1 MFQRFENFVADTA
14 EALFEETDSDSDDN
28 SIHDHSHERMQ
39 TPDKS
44 LNTTIAT
51 AKTLSTPTLQ
61 LSTSISTKHTTN
73 NAIHT
78 TIDSK
83 VSTRTPTKTPT
94 TTTSIFPNKTT
105 SSPPSAILSP
115 IRNNPTKT
123 FTSTATSLTTNV
135 TNINHHTNSTIPSR
149 STRTHFQRSNRNDN
163 YHNKTA
169 TTTTPTSTP
178 PQQSNDTTVAD
189 TTIALLQTDLRQSQQ
204 EVQNLRSV
212 LHTFSANADEAR
224 VDGQNS
230 LNLQSNKH
238 AHALQLLTT
247 EMVAAKERAQAA
259 ETREKQVTGRLNATI
274 EALQQE
280 LQEKEHLLRLAKSR
294 ADEIENQEMVDRRL
308 VRKVLLQYVGG
319 GGGGGGGT
327 GRMQQPRR
335 VSNEDPVDLLAVI
348 LGLDEKQ
355 RNALSNG
362 KRRRDMGDSNSGLSA
377 MGSFLSD
384 LTGL

>member
-28 SIHDHSHERMQ
+28 SIHDHSHETMQ

-61 LSTSISTKHTTN
+61 PSTSISTKHTTN

-78 TIDSK
+78 TIHSK
-83 VSTRTPTKTPT
+83 LSTRTPTKTPT
-94 TTTSIFPNKTT
+94 TTTSIFPNKTI
-105 SSPPSAILSP
+105 SPPSAILSP

-123 FTSTATSLTTNV
+123 FTSTATSSTTNV
-135 TNINHHTNSTIPSR
+135 TNINHHTNSTVPSR

-169 TTTTPTSTP
+169 TTTTPTP
-178 PQQSNDTTVAD
+178 PPPLSNDTTVAD

-259 ETREKQVTGRLNATI
+259 ETREKQVTDRLNATI

-319 GGGGGGGT
+319 DGT

-362 KRRRDMGDSNSGLSA
+362 KRRREMGNGNSGLSA

>member
-28 SIHDHSHERMQ
+28 SIHDHSHETMQ

-51 AKTLSTPTLQ
+51 AKILSTPTLQ

-78 TIDSK
+78 TIHSK
-83 VSTRTPTKTPT
+83 LSTRIPTKTP

-105 SSPPSAILSP
+105 ISPPSAILSP

-163 YHNKTA
+163 YRNETA

-178 PQQSNDTTVAD
+178 ISNDTTVAD

-259 ETREKQVTGRLNATI
+259 EIREKQVTDRLNATI

-319 GGGGGGGT
+319 DGT

>member
-28 SIHDHSHERMQ
+28 SIHDHSHETMQ

-51 AKTLSTPTLQ
+51 AKILSTPTLQ

-78 TIDSK
+78 TIHSK
-83 VSTRTPTKTPT
+83 LSTRIPTKTP

-105 SSPPSAILSP
+105 ISPPSAILSP

-178 PQQSNDTTVAD
+178 ISNDTTVAD

-259 ETREKQVTGRLNATI
+259 EIREKQVTDRLNATI

-319 GGGGGGGT
+319 DGT

>member
-28 SIHDHSHERMQ
+28 SIHDHSHETMQ

-61 LSTSISTKHTTN
+61 PSTSISTKHTNN

-94 TTTSIFPNKTT
+94 TTTSIFPNKTI
-105 SSPPSAILSP
+105 SPPSAILSP

-123 FTSTATSLTTNV
+123 FTSTATSSTTNV

-169 TTTTPTSTP
+169 TTTTPTP
-178 PQQSNDTTVAD
+178 PPPLSNDTTVAD

-259 ETREKQVTGRLNATI
+259 ETREKQVTDRLNATI

-319 GGGGGGGT
+319 DGT

-362 KRRRDMGDSNSGLSA
+362 KRRREMRDGSGSNSGLSA